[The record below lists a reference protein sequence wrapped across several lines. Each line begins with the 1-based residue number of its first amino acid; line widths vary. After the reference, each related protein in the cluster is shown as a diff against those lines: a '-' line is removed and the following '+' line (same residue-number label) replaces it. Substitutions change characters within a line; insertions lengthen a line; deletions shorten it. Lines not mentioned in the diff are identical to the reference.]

1 MVCGCIRSR
10 FFLIF
15 GTLKATSFPP
25 FLEPAGGEFVA
36 VSGRAVIRISPRKIR
51 FSSVQ
56 GNRITALERRG
67 ANRRTLTAENPSSGV
82 TRYFAGGDGTQR
94 HVSVPRY
101 SRIRAADLYSRIDL
115 AYYFDRNRF
124 EFDLE
129 LHPGAD
135 PKLLRFA
142 LPGAANLLVNTHG
155 DLTVQIE
162 EQTLAFQ
169 SPRAYQILRGVHQ
182 EVECQYQMDSQ
193 GLVGF
198 RLGSYDRR
206 RDLIIDPVV
215 QFLT

>member
-1 MVCGCIRSR
+1 
-10 FFLIF
+10 
-15 GTLKATSFPP
+15 
-25 FLEPAGGEFVA
+25 
-36 VSGRAVIRISPRKIR
+36 
-51 FSSVQ
+51 
-56 GNRITALERRG
+56 
-67 ANRRTLTAENPSSGV
+67 
-82 TRYFAGGDGTQR
+82 
-94 HVSVPRY
+94 VPRY